1 MEKSSFPRHHGPKC
15 YSICMQMTYDAEGI
29 SVCANECWQHTPSL
43 REMSLYL
50 KFSEPIDYPSLCS
63 PTDVNNWILPSGLHL
78 GLRHFQ
84 ITWTGHKH
92 RKNIRVH
99 FNTAILCAYECML
112 YFRYGR
118 SVQWKTK
125 LPFSLSSFRH
135 NFRVYSQKTVKIILK
150 YSQHF

>member
-1 MEKSSFPRHHGPKC
+1 MEACFLSSLNSSGYISQEALQQVGFCLGFLPQRLGRPLILKILYMVFLSIHCEPGIKMLCSSHLMEKSSFPRHHGPKC
-15 YSICMQMTYDAEGI
+15 YPICMQMTYDAEGI

-84 ITWTGHKH
+84 IT
-92 RKNIRVH
+92 
-99 FNTAILCAYECML
+99 
-112 YFRYGR
+112 
-118 SVQWKTK
+118 
-125 LPFSLSSFRH
+125 
-135 NFRVYSQKTVKIILK
+135 
-150 YSQHF
+150 